1 MNDSHIVVGKSG
13 ATSFNGSDAVDLYRL
28 MVLRQS
34 IHMHQR
40 FGMIPTRGVT
50 ITRMLGMVTAFSG
63 KPYKGKTKHDAAL
76 SDLDARIAALKAS
89 MPIQAAA

>member
-13 ATSFNGSDAVDLYRL
+13 ATSFNGPDAVDLFRL
-28 MVLRQS
+28 ITLRQG
-34 IHMHQR
+34 INMHKR

-50 ITRMLGMVTAFSG
+50 ITRMLEMVTAFSG

-76 SDLDARIAALKAS
+76 ADLDARIAALKAS
-89 MPIQAAA
+89 MPVVAAA